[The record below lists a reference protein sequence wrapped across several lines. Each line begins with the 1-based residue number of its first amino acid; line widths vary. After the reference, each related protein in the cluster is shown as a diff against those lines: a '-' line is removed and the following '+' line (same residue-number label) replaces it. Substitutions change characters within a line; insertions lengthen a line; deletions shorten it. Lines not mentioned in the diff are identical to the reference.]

1 MTRDFLDDNGGLRV
15 WFRDEIRNALL
26 AAYATSKATTGLDR
40 SPEAV
45 AFRRGFTSAIIA
57 IGLNFGISP
66 LTFMDEEQQACA
78 HHTIMPN
85 AQVIDDESEQ

>member
-1 MTRDFLDDNGGLRV
+1 MTRDFLDDNGALRV

-26 AAYATSKATTGLDR
+26 AAYATSKATAGLDR

-45 AFRRGFTSAIIA
+45 AFRRGFTSALIA

-66 LTFMDEEQQACA
+66 LAFMDDEQQAFGQDVL
-78 HHTIMPN
+78 TPD
-85 AQVIDDESEQ
+85 AQVIDNQSER

>member
-1 MTRDFLDDNGGLRV
+1 MAREFLDNNGALRV

-26 AAYATSKATTGLDR
+26 AAYATSKATSDFNR

-45 AFRRGFTSAIIA
+45 AFRRGFISALIA

-66 LTFMDEEQQACA
+66 LAFMDDEPSTLI
-78 HHTIMPN
+78 HDVI
-85 AQVIDDESEQ
+85 AQDVQIKESGR